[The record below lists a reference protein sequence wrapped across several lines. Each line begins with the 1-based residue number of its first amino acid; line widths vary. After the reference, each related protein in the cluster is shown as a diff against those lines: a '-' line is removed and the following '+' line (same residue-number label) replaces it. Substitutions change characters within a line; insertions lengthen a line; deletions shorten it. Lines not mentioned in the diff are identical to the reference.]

1 MAATGSKRRVRVE
14 ALLPGDIVLTST
26 AGKVSK
32 VVRRATRGAVSHAM
46 ICVELG
52 STIDSTAHGVQAA
65 NIQREIYGDD
75 DTVLV
80 LRLREPLDEFR
91 LHSLINFARSEV
103 GTRYSKPEAA
113 RTVLPGPRPRTKRMF
128 CSRLVA
134 KAYAAAGVQLVHDP
148 EYCSPEELR
157 VSPLLVELEGMIE
170 EVSEGELAAWDAR
183 SNPVA
188 EMQRVQNEIL
198 AVARSIDP
206 SVENFNDLDALVQ
219 RHPEHDEAM
228 ARTYRE
234 SGYLDLWR
242 ADFAINPW
250 HYDLDEME
258 AITAEHILDD
268 LRQYCIGTV
277 SAFHTGGLR
286 YAINL
291 THYERTM
298 RSAPRRTTF
307 QLLKLYRQLV
317 RNDQDRRDVALAWL
331 RRHFPADAKSHLQR
345 IVPHSQLWF
354 SIIDQ
359 VEPPLGAIAR
369 ANIQHMGTDE
379 GCSACGDPADDYL
392 LVNGADTMPGVPSLR
407 LCTDCAQIRR
417 AGGEILA
424 PIGD

>member
-1 MAATGSKRRVRVE
+1 MDRIGTKQRVRVE

-32 VVRRATRGAVSHAM
+32 VVRRATGGEVSHAM
-46 ICVELG
+46 ICVQNG
-52 STIDSTAHGVQAA
+52 STIDSTAGGVQAA
-65 NIQREIYGDD
+65 NIQRELYEADD
-75 DTVLV
+75 AVFV
-80 LRLREPLDEFR
+80 LRLREPLTDFQ
-91 LHSLINFARSEV
+91 LQSVINFARSEV

-113 RTVLPGPRPRTKRMF
+113 RTVLPGPKPRTKRMF

-157 VSPLLVELEGMIE
+157 VSPLLVELEGMTE

-183 SNPVA
+183 PNPIA

-219 RHPEHDEAM
+219 RHPEHDEGM
-228 ARTYRE
+228 ARAYRE

-250 HYDLDEME
+250 HYDLGEME
-258 AITAEHILDD
+258 AITAEHTLDG
-268 LRQYCIGTV
+268 LRQYCIGTI
-277 SAFHTGGLR
+277 AEFHTGGLR
-286 YAINL
+286 YAVNL
-291 THYERTM
+291 AHYERTM
-298 RSAPRRTTF
+298 RSAPRRTSL
-307 QLLKLYRQLV
+307 QLLTLYRQLV

-331 RRHFPADAKSHLQR
+331 RRHFPADAKIHLQR
-345 IVPHSQLWF
+345 IVPHSELWF
-354 SIIDQ
+354 SIVDQ

-369 ANIQHMGTDE
+369 ANIQRMGTE
-379 GCSACGDPADDYL
+379 EVCSACGDPADDYL
-392 LVNGADTMPGVPSLR
+392 LLNGAEAMPGVPSLR
-407 LCTDCAQIRR
+407 LCRDCVQIRR
-417 AGGEILA
+417 AGGEILV
-424 PIGD
+424 PIDD